1 MNAKCEPTQIENLL
15 AGEVV
20 LHVEHFRPSKPAR
33 LVLVAV
39 HGFGAYCGLY
49 RHVAGALLAR
59 GIAVTQ
65 FDCRGHGRSQ
75 GRRGHVDHFDDYHA
89 DLSLV
94 VRRAREL
101 VPGVPWALMGHSLG
115 GLIALHHVL
124 RRQSQPQADQLV
136 VVAPWLELKMKVSMP
151 KRAAAEV
158 FARLKPTLTM
168 SNGIKAED
176 VSRSPEVVA
185 NFFRD
190 PLVHHVATA
199 GWLASVLQTQA
210 AVRAMGTQL
219 QVPTLLLVAGQD
231 RIVSSEATLA
241 FAQKAGSLTEVRRY
255 PALYHEL
262 FLEPEREQVVSDIA
276 DWLLM
281 PHAASAPSAALV

>member
-1 MNAKCEPTQIENLL
+1 
-15 AGEVV
+15 
-20 LHVEHFRPSKPAR
+20 
-33 LVLVAV
+33 LVAV

>member
-1 MNAKCEPTQIENLL
+1 MNAKCEPTQIETLL

-136 VVAPWLELKMKVSMP
+136 VVAPWLELKVSMP

>member
-1 MNAKCEPTQIENLL
+1 MESLL
-15 AGEVV
+15 AGGVA
-20 LHVEHFRPSKPAR
+20 LHVEHFRPSAPAR
-33 LVLVAV
+33 LVLVTV

>member
-20 LHVEHFRPSKPAR
+20 LHVEHFRPSKPA